1 MNDWSEYAVALARD
15 PLAGGFLVIAIGAL
29 VSRLLFRQHPSWR
42 AVARVVFLLLLTVL
56 MRQGGIVPYQP
67 LQSSGMPLRDTIIGV
82 LKVAWWLWAAWFLV
96 AVVSSIIVLDS
107 RPREGKLIRDL
118 LSALIYLAAIFAII
132 ANVFN
137 LPIQGLLATSGA
149 IAIIL
154 GLALQSTLNDVFSG
168 LVLSFSRPFRTGDQ
182 INIDGTTEGQ
192 VVEMNWRATHVLTG
206 KRDLAIL
213 PNSTIAKA
221 KIVNLNFPSSIHG
234 IEATVRLV
242 SPPAVGIEVIEAAL
256 LNAKPILTV
265 PQPTIKVA
273 AIDEGQTQY
282 EVTAYVEGLG
292 VTVSAH
298 NELLDL
304 IYRHAAVSGI
314 RLAPAKDRPLPA
326 PESREPASPSPS
338 APERVLGIVPLFAAL
353 THEERE
359 AIAKKLKQE
368 VHERGEVVVTEE
380 TVLSSLFI
388 VGRGVLSVTSF
399 AGGIEREPL
408 RFGPGDHYGEVGMLT
423 GSPAGAN
430 ITALATTTVFELAK
444 ADLMPILEARPQ
456 IAHELS
462 QALAERQAAG
472 RALAT
477 ASEPGRGPLHAGL
490 SNWFLVRIH
499 RLLEV
504 EASS

>member
-1 MNDWSEYAVALARD
+1 
-15 PLAGGFLVIAIGAL
+15 
-29 VSRLLFRQHPSWR
+29 
-42 AVARVVFLLLLTVL
+42 
-56 MRQGGIVPYQP
+56 
-67 LQSSGMPLRDTIIGV
+67 
-82 LKVAWWLWAAWFLV
+82 
-96 AVVSSIIVLDS
+96 
-107 RPREGKLIRDL
+107 
-118 LSALIYLAAIFAII
+118 
-132 ANVFN
+132 
-137 LPIQGLLATSGA
+137 
-149 IAIIL
+149 
-154 GLALQSTLNDVFSG
+154 
-168 LVLSFSRPFRTGDQ
+168 
-182 INIDGTTEGQ
+182 
-192 VVEMNWRATHVLTG
+192 
-206 KRDLAIL
+206 
-213 PNSTIAKA
+213 
-221 KIVNLNFPSSIHG
+221 
-234 IEATVRLV
+234 
-242 SPPAVGIEVIEAAL
+242 
-256 LNAKPILTV
+256 
-265 PQPTIKVA
+265 
-273 AIDEGQTQY
+273 
-282 EVTAYVEGLG
+282 VTAYVEGLG